1 MIVDE
6 IQSAIKSERAV
17 FGFRN
22 TIKFIK
28 TGNPKTIVMAN
39 NLPDS
44 MRKEI
49 EHNAKTGS
57 TKLEVFE
64 GSSKELGVVCGK
76 PFPVST
82 ITIKA

>member
-6 IQSAIKSERAV
+6 IQSAIKSEKAI
-17 FGFRN
+17 FGYRS

-28 TGNPKTIVMAN
+28 TGSPRLIVMARN
-39 NLPDS
+39 TPDS

-49 EHNAKTGS
+49 EHN
-57 TKLEVFE
+57 TKVGNTKVEVFE